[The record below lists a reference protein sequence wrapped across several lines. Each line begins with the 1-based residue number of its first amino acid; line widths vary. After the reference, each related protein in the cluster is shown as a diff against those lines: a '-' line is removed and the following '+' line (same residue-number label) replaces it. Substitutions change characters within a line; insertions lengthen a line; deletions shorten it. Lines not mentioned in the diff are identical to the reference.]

1 MIYFLYYWIV
11 LLVFT
16 SLIGNLYKVS
26 TKYPS
31 HTTEGKASIIGAL
44 IGATLRFVTF
54 LWFLVTV
61 YPVLSYINQ

>member
-11 LLVFT
+11 FLVFT
-16 SLIGNLYKVS
+16 SLIGDLYKVA

-31 HTTEGKASIIGAL
+31 RTTEGKATVIGAL
-44 IGATLRFVTF
+44 LGVTSRFVIF
-54 LWFLVTV
+54 MWFLVTV